1 MDPSADLRSIA
12 TLQFEPSCHENT
24 LESVW
29 LIGVTME
36 YIWDKRKHKQ
46 QINLND
52 MKSKI
57 RAKCAMFC
65 KSTLYGQNATNL
77 NSHL

>member
-1 MDPSADLRSIA
+1 MNPTADLKTIS
-12 TLQFEPSCHENT
+12 TLQFETSNQDYT

-36 YIWDKRKHKQ
+36 YIWSKRKSKQ
-46 QINLND
+46 QIDLND
-52 MKSKI
+52 MKAKI
-57 RAKCAMFC
+57 KAKCAMFC

-77 NSHL
+77 KSRL